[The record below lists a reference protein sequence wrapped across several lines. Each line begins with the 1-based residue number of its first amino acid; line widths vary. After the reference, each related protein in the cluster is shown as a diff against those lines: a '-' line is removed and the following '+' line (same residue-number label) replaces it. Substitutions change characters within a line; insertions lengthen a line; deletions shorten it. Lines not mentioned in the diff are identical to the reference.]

1 MIGSAGHWAQPHF
14 SVTVKTS
21 ALLRAT
27 SVVNPFPPPGDPS
40 ARPRVRPSPR
50 RPWRATPG
58 PPEGARW
65 LPGTV
70 VDKGTK
76 PSPEGSNFSHK
87 SGRLSHKSA
96 MPTGTSLAHSAPVKC
111 VLRLPDAAADAA
123 PSSIHIAA
131 GPMQA
136 AVDRRKAFPGQLD
149 WLHARS
155 GMRRADTVGQGLAP
169 RTFVGATADGPA

>member
-1 MIGSAGHWAQPHF
+1 
-14 SVTVKTS
+14 
-21 ALLRAT
+21 
-27 SVVNPFPPPGDPS
+27 
-40 ARPRVRPSPR
+40 
-50 RPWRATPG
+50 
-58 PPEGARW
+58 
-65 LPGTV
+65 
-70 VDKGTK
+70 
-76 PSPEGSNFSHK
+76 
-87 SGRLSHKSA
+87 
-96 MPTGTSLAHSAPVKC
+96 MPTGAHSGSCLAHSQPEKC
-111 VLRLPDAAADAA
+111 VLTLPPADADDDAA